1 MAREL
6 REVVYVD
13 GLRTAFGKAGPQGIF
28 WRTRADDMAVKVVRE
43 LLRRNPRIPPER
55 IGDVAFAATAQVGDQ
70 GLTLGRDVALLA
82 GIPQSVPGFAV
93 DRMCAGA
100 LTAVTAGA
108 GEIAMGAADVVLAGG
123 VEHMGHHP
131 MGADVDFNP
140 RFVAERLVDASAV
153 SMGATAENLHDRF
166 PHLTREDADRF
177 AVRSQQ
183 KAAGAWSNGVM
194 RETVVPMSVHT
205 DEGWTVADRDQFL
218 RPETTVEA
226 LATLRTPFRPGGRV
240 TAGNS
245 AGLTD
250 GATACFLAAEE
261 TAEELGLEPKM
272 RLVGY
277 AFAGVDPELMG
288 IGPIPATKRVLERA
302 GLTMDDVGLIELNE
316 PFAVQ
321 VLTWCDGMGV
331 DADDDRLNPY
341 GGAIAFGHP
350 LAATGVRLMAQLA
363 YGFRERP
370 HARYGLTA
378 LCVGMGMGAAVL
390 WENLSRPSPAAS
402 RPAEPAS
409 GSPDAAGGTVASGA
423 VFADTVPSAP
433 APPPAPEE
441 RERKADA
448 AD

>member
-1 MAREL
+1 VPREL

-13 GLRTAFGKAGPQGIF
+13 GVRTAFGRAGPSGMF
-28 WRTRADDMAVKVVRE
+28 WRTRADDMAVKAVRE
-43 LLRRNPRIPPER
+43 LVRRNPEIPLER

-70 GLTLGRDVALLA
+70 GLTLGRDVGLLA

-108 GEIAMGAADVVLAGG
+108 GEIALGAADVVLAGG

-131 MGADVDFNP
+131 MGDDVDFNP
-140 RFVAERLVDASAV
+140 RFVAERLVDTSAV
-153 SMGATAENLHDRF
+153 TMGATAENLHDRF
-166 PHLTREDADRF
+166 PQITKEDADAF

-183 KAAGAWSNGVM
+183 RAAAAWQNGVM
-194 RETVVPMSVHT
+194 RETVVPMSVFT
-205 DEGWTVADRDQFL
+205 DDGWQIADHDEFL
-218 RPETTVEA
+218 RPDTSMEG
-226 LATLRTPFRPGGRV
+226 LAELKTPFRAGGRV

-261 TAEELGLEPKM
+261 TAEELGLEPRM

-277 AFAGVDPELMG
+277 AFAGVEPELMG
-288 IGPIPATKRVLERA
+288 IGPIPATKRVLEHA
-302 GLTMDDVGLIELNE
+302 GITLDDVGLFELNE

-331 DADDDRLNPY
+331 DPEDPRLNPY
-341 GGAIAFGHP
+341 GGAIACGHP
-350 LAATGVRLMAQLA
+350 LAATGVRLLAQLA

-370 HARYGLTA
+370 DVRYGLTA
-378 LCVGMGMGAAVL
+378 LCIGMGMGAAVL
-390 WENLSRPSPAAS
+390 WENLGSRN
-402 RPAEPAS
+402 
-409 GSPDAAGGTVASGA
+409 
-423 VFADTVPSAP
+423 
-433 APPPAPEE
+433 
-441 RERKADA
+441 
-448 AD
+448 